1 MGFLNDAVYGLL
13 NFFYFMKE
21 MKNSDLWIL
30 VQVALPNFSI
40 FTKILKNLD
49 FLNSPYFHL
58 LSDSEDSLSGT
69 ECVLK
74 REGQFM
80 IKLPFFKKINIHIYA
95 LICVSLSDGSTISKF
110 TREQKLK
117 HFPRATSRLPSCFR
131 KNPHLFAKA
140 SFCSIF
146 ITCNNTFRTFEKRRF
161 FFFGDRSWRYIFSF

>member
-74 REGQFM
+74 KGSQFM

-117 HFPRATSRLPSCFR
+117 HFPRAASRPPSCFSEESTPVCQGLILL
-131 KNPHLFAKA
+131 N
-140 SFCSIF
+140 
-146 ITCNNTFRTFEKRRF
+146 F
-161 FFFGDRSWRYIFSF
+161 FHMQ